1 MHDFLFTQRDS
12 LNKKKQKKN
21 YKTQQYLCGFL
32 SQISPIGSKEIKALK
47 GQNLEMLFLL

>member
-1 MHDFLFTQRDS
+1 MTFYSHNVTHLT
-12 LNKKKQKKN
+12 KKKKKN

-47 GQNLEMLFLL
+47 GQNLEMLILL